1 MTLPKFTHF
10 PGKKDSEKM
19 DRRDQELLDK
29 QLTHIALKR
38 SDSIMIVALVVAFSG
53 GFALGGALFA
63 PESKLVQTAS
73 NEANIQTL
81 AMPPR

>member
-1 MTLPKFTHF
+1 
-10 PGKKDSEKM
+10 M

-29 QLTHIALKR
+29 QLTHVALKR
-38 SDSIMIVALVVAFSG
+38 SDSIMIAALVVAFSG